1 MTVDKTSG
9 ERDLAAWLLSHLP
22 ADPAADASAGVRA
35 VLLALVCV
43 LGFVGALIAAP
54 IWYLAGNAPGAVLCV
69 MIGLGS
75 AWPLWTLRRTGDLTR
90 AGAESAV
97 FSWLSLIVLN
107 VQVGG
112 GFIATQ
118 IWFSAVVTNA
128 LLVCRWSVARNFI
141 ALTIVG
147 PALSYWAASRL
158 HIPPAVATTMGDL
171 QSLTALLAWFGVC
184 AWTYDRVS
192 TSMVDELD
200 RQRAAAELARN
211 EAITAGEARGWFLAQ
226 MAHEI
231 RTPMNGVMG
240 MAAILAESNLD
251 REQRAWVE
259 VLRTSGDHLLRL
271 LDDTLELA
279 RADAGRVSV
288 KVVPFDPTEPVRQVV
303 DLWRGR
309 AESKGLRLR
318 VVLPAD
324 LPKGVLTDPVRI
336 RQVISNLVGN
346 AVKYTQRGWVEIRVA
361 VVGPRLSYVVSD
373 TGIGIE
379 SSDLPNLFDPFT
391 RSGEAAR
398 RRFGG
403 TGLGLAISRSIA
415 EALDGALE
423 VDSSIERGSTFTL
436 NIPFTEAELGPD
448 PVSDE
453 PTDEHRPLRILVVD
467 DHAVNRIVASRV
479 LDRAGHLYETAE
491 TGEKALEML
500 MTNRYDAALM
510 DCQLP
515 DIDGREVTKR
525 LRVWE
530 REQRRSRLP
539 VIALTATL
547 PSDGASS
554 CAASGM
560 DAFLVK
566 PFDPEVLVRTLLR
579 LTGRSSR
586 AIPRGE

>member
-1 MTVDKTSG
+1 MTVAPQPSA
-9 ERDLAAWLLSHLP
+9 RDLSAWLLRRQSEET
-22 ADPAADASAGVRA
+22 AEDASTGVRA
-35 VLLALVCV
+35 ELLALICV
-43 LGFVGALIAAP
+43 LGCLVSVAAVP
-54 IWYLAGNAPGAVLCV
+54 FWYLSGSPFNAALCAV
-69 MIGLGS
+69 IGVASLS
-75 AWPLWTLRRTGDLTR
+75 PLWSLRQTGDLTR
-90 AGAESAV
+90 AGAQSSV
-97 FSWLSLIVLN
+97 LSWLSLVLLN
-107 VQVGG
+107 IQVGG

-118 IWFSAVVTNA
+118 IWFSAIVANA
-128 LLVCRWSVARNFI
+128 LLVCRWSAARGFI
-141 ALTIVG
+141 VLAIIG
-147 PALSYWAASRL
+147 PSLSHWAATRL
-158 HIPPAVATTMGDL
+158 HVTPAATSTVGDL
-171 QSLTALLAWFGVC
+171 QSLTVLLVWFGIC
-184 AWTYDRVS
+184 AWTHDRAS
-192 TSMVDELD
+192 TRMVDELG
-200 RQRAAAELARN
+200 RQRTAAELARN
-211 EAITAGEARGWFLAQ
+211 EAIAAGEARGWFLAQ

-240 MAAILAESNLD
+240 MAAILAESELD

-288 KVVPFDPTEPVRQVV
+288 KVVAFDPTEPVRQVV

-379 SSDLPNLFDPFT
+379 STDLPNLFDPFT

-415 EALDGALE
+415 EALDGTLDVE
-423 VDSSIERGSTFTL
+423 SSTERGSTFTL
-436 NIPFTEAELGPD
+436 HIPYTEAELGPD
-448 PVSDE
+448 PVSEE

-479 LDRAGHLYETAE
+479 LERAGHLYETAE

-500 MTNRYDAALM
+500 MANRYDAALM

-515 DIDGREVTKR
+515 DIDGREVTRR

-539 VIALTATL
+539 VVALTATL

-566 PFDPEVLVRTLLR
+566 PFDPEVLLRTLLR
-579 LTGRSSR
+579 LTGRRSR